1 MKQSITVIGVEA
13 DGIRGLRLEESKA
26 EWVVADSEFWPT
38 SGTDASDAGDEAS
51 GAAEG
56 GAPASA
62 AAPDADGRSSDSS
75 PEDRYA
81 ATVEALKEAAK
92 RFGTSEVVLSMPL
105 KSLLVK
111 VSRTLVDDR
120 DRLSETADEELGKV
134 SPFPDET
141 PVTGIETVA
150 ETDRELVTV
159 FAALP
164 SAEAG
169 EIGDALDEAKVRVIR
184 TDITALGWL
193 RTLWPQIFG
202 GTGNGERGTEP
213 SQPASAEG
221 YGAASPQ
228 LSPPNP
234 QPPASDRKVVLM
246 DLDNGWDVIVINDG
260 SLSLLRGLGRISD
273 PAEMEREVMLSLLR
287 ADRGGRDGSH
297 PSAGGDVGEIV
308 VFSQGEVEPALVES
322 LSQLAPVRSVALE
335 GDGERGT
342 GNGEPGTGNGE
353 PPTTNCQLPTLFGGI
368 EGVARRTQE
377 GASLDV
383 TPADWTE
390 LRTEARFKKKLMVFL
405 AAAAAGWMLLMG
417 VLFGVPFVYGQ
428 MTERQKTLS
437 KRHAKAYGEVKEMR
451 DKVKL
456 VQQYS
461 DHARGSLEM
470 LKAVSDRMPEGI
482 TLTSFSYR
490 RGERVSIACEASQPT
505 DVYEFKNALTEAA
518 TEDES
523 KPFTDVILTG
533 PSQSRGV
540 HKFSIEG
547 SFEEKE
553 EGK

>member
-1 MKQSITVIGVEA
+1 MKTAITVIGVEA
-13 DGIRGLRLEESKA
+13 EGIRGLRLEESKA

-38 SGTDASDAGDEAS
+38 SGVVASEVGDEAS
-51 GAAEG
+51 GAAAG
-56 GAPASA
+56 GQA
-62 AAPDADGRSSDSS
+62 AAADEDGLSSGPS

-92 RFGTSEVVLSMPL
+92 RFGTHEIVLSMPL

-111 VSRTLVDDR
+111 VSRTLADER
-120 DRLSETADEELGKV
+120 DRLPETADEELGKV

-164 SAEAG
+164 SAESG
-169 EIGDALDEAKVRVIR
+169 EIGDALDEAKVRVVR

-193 RTLWPQIFG
+193 RTLWPHIFG

-213 SQPASAEG
+213 PQPASAEG
-221 YGAASPQ
+221 YGAAIPQ
-228 LSPPNP
+228 LST
-234 QPPASDRKVVLM
+234 RKVVLM
-246 DLDNGWDVIVINDG
+246 DLDDGWDVIVIDDG
-260 SLSLLRGLGRISD
+260 APSLLRGLGRISD
-273 PAEMEREVMLSLLR
+273 PAVLEREVMLSLLR
-287 ADRGGRDGSH
+287 ADRGVRDGARPLSE
-297 PSAGGDVGEIV
+297 GDVGEIV
-308 VFSQGEVEPALVES
+308 VFSQGEVEPSLVES
-322 LSQLAPVRSVALE
+322 LSHLAPVRPVQLE
-335 GDGERGT
+335 GDGEWGT
-342 GNGEPGTGNGE
+342 GNCQL
-353 PPTTNCQLPTLFGGI
+353 PTTNYQLPTLFGGI

-383 TPADWTE
+383 TPADWAE
-390 LRTEARFKKKLMVFL
+390 LRTEARFKKKLMVFI

-428 MTERQKTLS
+428 MTEHQKTLS

-482 TLTSFSYR
+482 TLTSFSYK
-490 RGERVSIACEASQPT
+490 RGERLSIVGEAQQPT

-518 TEDES
+518 TEDDE
-523 KPFTDVILTG
+523 KLFTGVTLTG

-547 SFEEKE
+547 SFVSEE